1 VRLQNGVMLP
11 CRQSKKENTSP
22 PKKARKVEDTPVN
35 GDITSDSDSS
45 LKKDFSDEP
54 LTDRFCDPANPKKI
68 QFQDVSA
75 AAYKIKSGVQRTPCT
90 VCL

>member
-45 LKKDFSDEP
+45 LKGPYLNHP
-54 LTDRFCDPANPKKI
+54 LP
-68 QFQDVSA
+68 
-75 AAYKIKSGVQRTPCT
+75 
-90 VCL
+90 